1 MKIKFAQKFKSINE
15 FNGVD
20 IKDFSVFIGV
30 NGSGKTHLL
39 KALQDGSVL
48 ADQIPKENISYF
60 NLQTFSIKN
69 QASITTRNID
79 DEKLQA
85 WNILSHKN
93 YNNTFKSYD
102 DQIKTLIGDVEY
114 PYSTDVPENK
124 KDQYSKIKKD
134 ILNFIN
140 RLTQNNAKI
149 KKLLKT
155 GIFESNKYVS
165 GFAQDDDFFKFANYN
180 PDDYELLE
188 SLSEMFLDYQRN
200 LAADKLP
207 VADKGKGLSGEE
219 VNKRQELS
227 PWNFVNNMLREFGLS
242 HSISHPIFQAG
253 DFVRSHVISF
263 QAKLFIDGE
272 EIDFDDLSSG
282 EKILCA
288 LAITVYQDNKSKF
301 PELLLLDEVDAS
313 LHPSMIQNLLNVINN
328 IFIKNNCKVI
338 LATHSPTTAAL
349 VPEESLFEV
358 QKGKEQQKIRK
369 ISKKDAVNLLSE
381 GFITLDKAM
390 RIWEEVFN
398 TNLTVFSEGKNYE
411 HIAKALGVLDY
422 ELTKEITLYR
432 HDSGSGDSDLC
443 GLFEFFKNTKFDKKV
458 LFVWDCD
465 SINKVRGKDETV
477 NVFKFCFNKNESNKI
492 CHKGIENL
500 YSEDVFT
507 DDLLKIVKITQ
518 NEKTETKKEFPDNNK
533 NKFLNKIKQQ
543 TSKDI
548 FANFHPLID
557 KIKELLN
564 QSK

>member
-1 MKIKFAQKFKSINE
+1 MKIKFAKKFKSINE
-15 FNGVD
+15 FNGVG
-20 IKDFSVFIGV
+20 IKDFSVFLGV
-30 NGSGKTHLL
+30 NGSGKTHFL

-69 QASITTRNID
+69 QASIATRNID
-79 DEKLQA
+79 DEKLQV
-85 WNILSHKN
+85 WNILNHENHKN
-93 YNNTFKSYD
+93 IFKSYD
-102 DQIKTLIGDVEY
+102 DRIKAIIGSVEY
-114 PYSTDVPENK
+114 PYSTDVSEDKKSQYNQAK
-124 KDQYSKIKKD
+124 KD
-134 ILNFIN
+134 LLVFIDQ
-140 RLTQNNAKI
+140 RTKNNAKI

-155 GIFESNKYVS
+155 GIFESNKYIS
-165 GFAQDDDFFKFANYN
+165 ELKQADFFKFANYN

-188 SLSEMFLDYQRN
+188 SLSEVFLDYHRKLETATLPARN
-200 LAADKLP
+200 
-207 VADKGKGLSGEE
+207 GGEE
-219 VNKRQELS
+219 LSDDEINKRQDLS
-227 PWNFVNNMLREFGLS
+227 PWRFVNSMFREFGLL
-242 HSISHPIFQAG
+242 HSISHPEFTSA
-253 DFVRSHVISF
+253 DYMYSHAISF
-263 QAKLFIDGE
+263 QVKLSIDDE

-313 LHPSMIQNLLNVINN
+313 LHPSMIQNLLDVINN
-328 IFIKNNCKVI
+328 VFIKNNCKVI

-369 ISKKDAVNLLSE
+369 VSKKDAVNLLSE

-398 TNLTVFSEGKNYE
+398 TNLTVISEGKNYE
-411 HIAKALGVLDY
+411 HIDKALILLDY
-422 ELTKEITLYR
+422 ELTKKITLYR

-518 NEKTETKKEFPDNNK
+518 NEKTEIKKEFPDNNK